1 MNMPLMQ
8 FIMNLKEMMNNMKK
22 INLAIVGATG
32 VVGQKFLEVIDERKI
47 PFDNL
52 YLFASK
58 KSAGKEIIFQGKT
71 YTVIELNEAN
81 IKAHDIDFALFSA
94 GGSTALT
101 YAPIFA
107 KQKTIVIDNSS
118 AFRMYQDVPLVVPE
132 VNADQA
138 FKHNY
143 IIANPNCS
151 TIQAALVLKPLH
163 DHYGLKRVVM
173 STYQAVS
180 GAGIEGIHDLENELE
195 TGHTKKFPYQIHHN
209 VIPQIDVFL
218 EDGNTKEEEK
228 MMNEMKKI
236 LNLPHLKI
244 TATAVRV
251 PVVHGHSESIN
262 IEFNKAFELSSIYNI
277 LEDAPGVIVYDNP
290 SELKYPMPIL
300 AEGKDEVFVG
310 RIRTDKS
317 VDYGINCF
325 VVADNIR
332 KGAATNAVQILEL
345 FL

>member
-1 MNMPLMQ
+1 
-8 FIMNLKEMMNNMKK
+8 MNLKEMMNNMNK

-32 VVGQKFLEVIDERKI
+32 VVGRKFLEVIDERKI
-47 PFDNL
+47 PFENL

-58 KSAGKEIIFQGKT
+58 KSAGKDVSFQGKT
-71 YTVIELNEAN
+71 YTVIELNEEN
-81 IKAHDIDFALFSA
+81 IKKYDIDFALFSA

-118 AFRMYQDVPLVVPE
+118 AFRMDKNVPLVVPE
-132 VNADQA
+132 VNKDAA

-163 DHYGLKRVVM
+163 DQYNLKRVVM

-180 GAGIEGIHDLENELE
+180 GAGIDGIYDLENELK
-195 TGHTKKFPYQIHHN
+195 TGETKKFPYQIYHN
-209 VIPQIDVFL
+209 VIPQIDIFL
-218 EDGNTKEEEK
+218 EDGNTKEEDK
-228 MMNEMKKI
+228 MMNEMRKI
-236 LNLPHLKI
+236 LNLPDLKI

-262 IEFNKAFELSSIYNI
+262 IEFNQDFDINHVKSI
-277 LEDAPGVIVYDNP
+277 LKQAPNVVVYDDP

-310 RIRTDKS
+310 RIRRDQS
-317 VDYGINCF
+317 LDYGMNCF

>member
-1 MNMPLMQ
+1 
-8 FIMNLKEMMNNMKK
+8 MNLKEMMNNMKK

-32 VVGQKFLEVIDERKI
+32 VVGRKFLEIISERKI
-47 PFDNL
+47 PFENL

-58 KSAGKEIIFQGKT
+58 KSAGKEIVYQDKT
-71 YTVIELNEAN
+71 YTIIELSEEN
-81 IKAHDIDFALFSA
+81 IKTYDIDFALFSA

-118 AFRMYQDVPLVVPE
+118 AFRMDQDVPLVVPE
-132 VNADQA
+132 VNKDDA

-163 DHYGLKRVVM
+163 DHYNLKRVIM

-180 GAGIEGIHDLENELE
+180 GAGIDGIHDLDHELK
-195 TGHTKKFPYQIHHN
+195 TGETKKFPYQIHHN
-209 VIPQIDVFL
+209 VIPQIDIFL
-218 EDGNTKEEEK
+218 EDDNTKEEDK
-228 MMNEMKKI
+228 MINEMRKI
-236 LNLPHLKI
+236 LGLPNLKI

-262 IEFNKAFELSSIYNI
+262 IEFNQDFEINTVKSI
-277 LEDAPGVIVYDNP
+277 LKQAPNVIVYDEP

-310 RIRTDKS
+310 RIRRDKS
-317 VDYGINCF
+317 ADYALNLF